1 MKPLSVVTAMMVSL
15 LVSSSQL
22 TAGEKSWCLVTLAG
36 DTLCNCSL
44 DSLFGTS
51 IVSRHAGVRVLVP
64 LDSVATFFQPGESH
78 AWTGFAI
85 GAFSG
90 ATLGAVVGVETYKKP
105 EHEWDLFGKEVAA
118 VTWGF
123 LGGLIGGLTGAA
135 IGASS
140 GGEEITIEKNPL
152 ENKVQVVKYLHSGKV
167 YLAKELSIRERYR

>member
-1 MKPLSVVTAMMVSL
+1 MKPLSVVTAIVMSL
-15 LVSSSQL
+15 FLSYNHL
-22 TAGEKSWCLVTLAG
+22 TARENSWCLVTLAG
-36 DTLCNCSL
+36 DTLCNCPL
-44 DSLFGTS
+44 DSLIGTS

-85 GAFSG
+85 GAFAG

-105 EHEWDLFGKEVAA
+105 EHEWDLLGKEGAA
-118 VTWGF
+118 FSWGL
-123 LGGLIGGLTGAA
+123 LGGLIGGFTGAA

-140 GGEEITIEKNPL
+140 GGEEITVAQTPM
-152 ENKVQVVKYLHSGKV
+152 ENKVQVVKYLHSGLV